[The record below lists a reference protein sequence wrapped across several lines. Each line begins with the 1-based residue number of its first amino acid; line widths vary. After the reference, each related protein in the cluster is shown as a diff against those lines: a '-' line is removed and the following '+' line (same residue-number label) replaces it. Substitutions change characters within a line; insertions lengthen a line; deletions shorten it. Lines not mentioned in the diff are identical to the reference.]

1 VIAQQARAAVA
12 GAAALFVLAGLWFGL
27 AEAGTQRPSV
37 ALGGA
42 EHPDG
47 AEALT
52 VLSPP
57 GDLDEAHAA
66 AEAFAVALYSDDLD
80 GLREVSTEGL
90 AGRLL
95 GGRHGSR
102 SGSATMRID
111 GVTTQDAQ
119 PDRVLAKVAVR
130 RTSPMGERLEVV
142 TVAVVRAV
150 GRWLVE
156 DAAF

>member
-12 GAAALFVLAGLWFGL
+12 GAAALLALAGLWFGL
-27 AEAGTQRPSV
+27 AETGSGAPALVDDSAGTH
-37 ALGGA
+37 A
-42 EHPDG
+42 E

-57 GDLDEAHAA
+57 RDLGAAHAI

-80 GLREVSTEGL
+80 GIREVSTEGL
-90 AGRLL
+90 ADRLL
-95 GGRHGSR
+95 GGRRGGGDGAAR
-102 SGSATMRID
+102 VRVD

-119 PDRVLAKVAVR
+119 PDRVLAKVAVHR
-130 RTSPMGERLEVV
+130 STTAAERLEVV
-142 TVAVVRAV
+142 TVAVVRV
-150 GRWLVE
+150 GGRWLVA